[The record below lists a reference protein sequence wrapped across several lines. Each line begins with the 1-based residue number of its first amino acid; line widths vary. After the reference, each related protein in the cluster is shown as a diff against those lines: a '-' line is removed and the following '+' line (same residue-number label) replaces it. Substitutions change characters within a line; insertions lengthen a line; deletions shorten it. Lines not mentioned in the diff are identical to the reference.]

1 MIKLHDIKLFAY
13 LWKMHGCIFLINW
26 EIVSLKAL
34 TITFFLNCNG
44 KKIIV
49 SSNTAKILV
58 VSRKSYH
65 HIETFFWVSKRFER
79 QLRVY
84 SSRCE
89 VDLHYGITY
98 LQNFEKKIRQ
108 TFEPKRNC
116 SSMVSVGNTPQKV
129 RKRSLMITFI

>member
-1 MIKLHDIKLFAY
+1 MIITSDKHGVIRNEMNRYLGLLLKSDLHDIKLFAY

-65 HIETFFWVSKRFER
+65 HIETFF
-79 QLRVY
+79 
-84 SSRCE
+84 
-89 VDLHYGITY
+89 
-98 LQNFEKKIRQ
+98 
-108 TFEPKRNC
+108 
-116 SSMVSVGNTPQKV
+116 
-129 RKRSLMITFI
+129 